1 LYIIHI
7 HKHIITLNIAFED
20 EEEAYDEEEEKK
32 KQEIQSGTYQKRYF

>member
-1 LYIIHI
+1 
-7 HKHIITLNIAFED
+7 LNIAFED